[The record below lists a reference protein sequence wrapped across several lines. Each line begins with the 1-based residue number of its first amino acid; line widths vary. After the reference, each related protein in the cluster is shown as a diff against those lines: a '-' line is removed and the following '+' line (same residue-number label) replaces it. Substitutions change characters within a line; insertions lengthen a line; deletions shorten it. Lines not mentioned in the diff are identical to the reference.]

1 MRGRTSSTST
11 VAALPASFRRL
22 VLAWAGSLTGDGL
35 RVIALPLLAVSV
47 DSSPASVAAVAVA
60 STLPWLLI
68 AIPAGALVDRLNPAK
83 VMATAHLVRALLTL
97 GLVALVIT
105 GGATI
110 ALLCAIGFAITSAE
124 TFADGSAQSLLV
136 RIVPRSHLERANAR
150 FVTVETLAL
159 DLAGP
164 LAAGVLF
171 LIAPWSP
178 FAVSAGCFLVAA
190 ATVGTIRTPSI
201 PGKSSAVPAETVP
214 TETVPTETVPTET
227 VPTETVPAET
237 VPAETVPAETVP
249 ADPAEPETVQTTTV
263 GTAALGA
270 VPVGSVPDAGD
281 DTDPARPGDATGS
294 GESESESVRDAADH
308 RAGPFAQIRA
318 GLARLVGDRV
328 LRVLVIT
335 VAIMVIANAATDA
348 VLVLYGTETLGMSE
362 AFYPTLLVA
371 YSIGTLVAATL
382 VGRRNSRLRGGQ
394 VMMVALFGISATM
407 FVLGIFPN
415 VVAALIAYAVMGLAG
430 GTWNVLSATRRQR
443 RTPHAMIGRVSSAFR
458 VVAWGV
464 IPIGAALGGLVGE
477 RWGITWVFLVAGGVI
492 ALLGLVVVRSFVTT
506 EPGQQAVEA

>member
-1 MRGRTSSTST
+1 MRGRIAATST
-11 VAALPASFRRL
+11 ATALPAAFQRL

-47 DSSPASVAAVAVA
+47 NPSAAAVAAVAVA
-60 STLPWLLI
+60 STLPWLLV

-83 VMATAHLVRALLTL
+83 VMAAAHLVRALLTVA
-97 GLVALVIT
+97 LVALVLT
-105 GGATI
+105 GGVTI
-110 ALLCAIGFAITSAE
+110 ALLCVVGFAITAAE

-171 LIAPWSP
+171 LAAPWAP

-190 ATVGTIRTPSI
+190 ATVGTIRSPAI
-201 PGKSSAVPAETVP
+201 PGPQQL
-214 TETVPTETVPTET
+214 
-227 VPTETVPAET
+227 
-237 VPAETVPAETVP
+237 
-249 ADPAEPETVQTTTV
+249 ADPVEEGKRPELPTTTV

-270 VPVGSVPDAGD
+270 VPVSAIAGAGDAGTED
-281 DTDPARPGDATGS
+281 EGDPVESADPAVSAGEPTVNGPGSAGDSSAVRP
-294 GESESESVRDAADH
+294 
-308 RAGPFAQIRA
+308 GPFAPIRA
-318 GLARLVGDRV
+318 GLARLVSDQV

-335 VAIMVIANAATDA
+335 VAIMVIANASTDA

-371 YSIGTLVAATL
+371 YSIGTLVAAAL
-382 VGRRNSRLRGGQ
+382 VGRRNSRLRGGP

-407 FVLGIFPN
+407 FVLGLFPN

-464 IPIGAALGGLVGE
+464 IPIGAALGGVVGQHF
-477 RWGITWVFLVAGGVI
+477 GITSVFILAGGLI
-492 ALLGLVVVRSFVTT
+492 AVLGLVVVRSFVTT
-506 EPGQQAVEA
+506 EPDPHPGLRLTATGLAQAVVVDTRRVPRAGPSGGPLP